1 MFNMT
6 KIRASNAAGKSFYAN
21 HLASNDYY
29 SEHEKVVGF
38 WRGSLAGNFGLAG
51 QEVTDSVFSLFQRNI
66 NPATGD
72 NLTQKKVSGGPRFF
86 DFQVAAPK
94 SVSVM
99 ALFDERLTAAHQ
111 AAVRE
116 AMGELEALAA
126 VRVRAGENVR
136 TNNHENTGKLIYAEF
151 MHDTSRALDPQLHTH
166 NVVCNV
172 TNADGQYKALETLEM
187 CKAIRYAGKVYHN
200 ALARKCREL
209 GYELTPVLDR
219 KQNVLW
225 FDLKGVPE
233 DVMERFSKRRKQ
245 IEEAEAAFIAEHG
258 RKPTLAENNAISNST
273 RSAKMQTS
281 TREKVRDLQLK
292 QLSENELAQLKSLVK
307 PGAVIE
313 AMDREQC
320 RDVIRETMA
329 ELFERESV
337 VTQDKLLAE
346 VLNYS
351 LGSFELNDLKN
362 VLQEIPELKKLG
374 GEAVNPF
381 YSPQEVIERE
391 QNSIESVE
399 DQQGIFEPLARD
411 FVPFEG
417 NDSRREQA
425 DLIRGL
431 LASPDRFNLFRGV
444 AGAGKT
450 STLQEF
456 CKGLKSANVEN
467 IVVVAPT
474 NSATDVLKQEGFEQS
489 QTVASF
495 LFSGEKP
502 PEKSYIIIDEAGLN
516 SLREGYEILKLAR
529 KNNYRVLFV
538 GDARQHNAV
547 ESGDFFRLLEDYSR
561 IRKFE
566 LNQIHRQRNEE
577 YRRGIFECSQGQ
589 FEQAFE
595 RFDQQDFI
603 HEGKDYL
610 DAAAA
615 KFMEFTHDGTDLSQ
629 AIMVAPT
636 HAECDRLTAALRE
649 KLKAAKRLGME
660 SQTVTVF
667 RSWNKPKAWMEQA
680 KNYHEGMN
688 LSFIRNLK
696 GVAKAG
702 ELDTVAAVENGRIRL
717 KSGRSLTL
725 KEASQFVDAGE
736 VKQIELRSGDLI
748 QFRANRKDLK
758 IYNGTMARVSRKAG
772 YVDLLDKSGAVRR
785 SIELPAGYAAFD
797 YGWVTTSHK
806 SQGRTAQNVVAA
818 AEKMDAK
825 AFYVAL
831 SRGREQ
837 LSMHCP
843 DKALLKQHLLRNSG
857 DRLSVHD
864 LIRNREIPSYGIL
877 PLANEA
883 RKQKAALLPD
893 FSYKEISARIKRTA
907 EQVKQLFR
915 NPGIIFKM
923 RNHRAKFNRHIPD
936 KDENKGMFERLK
948 KFFVKQKPIEE
959 PKAEPEEIV
968 FKPRSREEEMWKI
981 YNAAWAQYEARRRE
995 YHAVFGR
1002 GEFSFTHEEEEFT
1015 KRQRLRFHSGQEPGS
1030 LPDWMSDWQKIA
1042 IPEAERTQREFAAA
1056 ELKKH
1061 WETADSLWDR
1071 RSKERKEWWQKQSIV
1086 FEFKPWKEE
1095 LEFAEIQNQRRA
1107 NGLDPLEIPEDL
1119 ANWKTRAEVEYR
1131 KLETAELA
1139 RREAVRQ
1146 AELEKKRFNDAWLSC
1161 DAELVKLE
1169 SEWNQWWAN
1178 QSLKFTPIP
1187 ELKGLNEFKKSLAE
1201 LRESG
1206 KYPAKIP
1213 NLLMNWKR
1221 SAKSLYHNYCA
1232 EYERKRMA
1240 ELKRR
1245 WRLFDDAVNKYFRSR
1260 LPRVELN
1267 EEEQQLITAAQTL
1280 RQNGKLPPE
1289 IPAWLTA
1296 EAPPSEQIKAA
1307 HYWQIW
1313 DKYKVSPNDARHQT
1327 GTQRRAAYEQAKS
1340 RIEQEIKEY
1349 EDSILDMQIQK
1360 IQQKTPH
1367 EKTDL
1372 EQLRTLFQQRYGS
1385 AGEAKYDE
1393 YIDSITPKPTPEQM
1407 SELNRYFK
1415 AGYLRNVPPRLSRDE
1430 AVDLLKRC
1438 QAAEQQEAERKEAQR
1453 LEAERQEA
1461 KRQKALN
1468 SAWAKFDDNV
1478 DKYFRSRR
1486 PRINLND
1493 AEQQFLSSAQTLR
1506 QNGKLPP
1513 EIPAWMTEWP
1523 SLSEWIIASDHWKI
1537 WEKYNVTPADGRESI
1552 DSPQRTAY
1560 ERVKNKIQREIEECD
1575 GSDLNQ
1581 RIQNLLHKE
1590 YLYMLDSSRLRSL
1603 LLRKYGDSEG
1613 SQIYK
1618 EYIGTITQRTHQF
1631 QDQNTEER
1639 AKKYSHSNEIEAERL
1654 PEDHHTAE
1662 KQAALE
1668 RERRTH
1674 PVTSRT
1680 RKSLELFKRSG
1691 QLESIPEGISERE
1704 ANEIIN
1710 RLTDDLPANELA
1722 IRQIQKA
1729 IYNGLLPESVK
1740 EKLPTLTRGQY
1751 RKLIEKIQSDK
1762 NQNRGYRGPGID

>member
-29 SEHEKVVGF
+29 SEHEKVIGF
-38 WRGSLAGNFGLAG
+38 WRGSLAENFGLAG
-51 QEVTDSVFSLFQRNI
+51 QEVTGSVFSLFQRNI

-99 ALFDERLTAAHQ
+99 ALFDDRLTAAHQ

-116 AMGELEALAA
+116 AMVELEALAA

-233 DVMERFSKRRKQ
+233 EVMKRFSKRRKQ

-258 RKPTLAENNAISNST
+258 RKPTLTENNAISNST

-281 TREKVRDLQLK
+281 TRETVRDLQLK
-292 QLSENELAQLKSLVK
+292 QLSEKELAQLISLVK

-320 RDVIRETMA
+320 QDVIRETMA

-362 VLQEIPELKKLG
+362 VLQDIPELKNLG

-399 DQQGIFEPLARD
+399 DQQGIFEPLAPD

-502 PEKSYIIIDEAGLN
+502 SEKSYIIIDEAGLN

-595 RFDQQDFI
+595 RFDRQDFI

-649 KLKAAKRLGME
+649 KLKVAKRLGTE

-696 GVAKAG
+696 SVAKSG

-772 YVDLLDKSGAVRR
+772 YVDLLDKSGAVRC

-857 DRLSVHD
+857 NRLSVHD
-864 LIRNREIPSYGIL
+864 LIRDREIPPNAVL
-877 PLANEA
+877 PFRNEV

-893 FSYKEISARIKRTA
+893 FSYKEISARIKRTT
-907 EQVKQLFR
+907 EQVKRLVR
-915 NPGIIFKM
+915 NPGVILKM
-923 RNHRAKFNRHIPD
+923 RNHRAKFNRHVPD
-936 KDENKGMFERLK
+936 KDENKSMFFRFIS
-948 KFFVKQKPIEE
+948 FFKTNETENVEAPIAPIEFKARSR
-959 PKAEPEEIV
+959 KAEL
-968 FKPRSREEEMWKI
+968 WKI
-981 YNAAWAQYEARRRE
+981 YYAMKNDYQRKRRE
-995 YHAVFGR
+995 YHA
-1002 GEFSFTHEEEEFT
+1002 
-1015 KRQRLRFHSGQEPGS
+1015 
-1030 LPDWMSDWQKIA
+1030 
-1042 IPEAERTQREFAAA
+1042 
-1056 ELKKH
+1056 
-1061 WETADSLWDR
+1061 LWG
-1071 RSKERKEWWQKQSIV
+1071 K
-1086 FEFKPWKEE
+1086 
-1095 LEFAEIQNQRRA
+1095 
-1107 NGLDPLEIPEDL
+1107 G
-1119 ANWKTRAEVEYR
+1119 
-1131 KLETAELA
+1131 
-1139 RREAVRQ
+1139 
-1146 AELEKKRFNDAWLSC
+1146 
-1161 DAELVKLE
+1161 
-1169 SEWNQWWAN
+1169 
-1178 QSLKFTPIP
+1178 KF
-1187 ELKGLNEFKKSLAE
+1187 
-1201 LRESG
+1201 R
-1206 KYPAKIP
+1206 
-1213 NLLMNWKR
+1213 
-1221 SAKSLYHNYCA
+1221 
-1232 EYERKRMA
+1232 
-1240 ELKRR
+1240 
-1245 WRLFDDAVNKYFRSR
+1245 
-1260 LPRVELN
+1260 
-1267 EEEQQLITAAQTL
+1267 
-1280 RQNGKLPPE
+1280 
-1289 IPAWLTA
+1289 
-1296 EAPPSEQIKAA
+1296 
-1307 HYWQIW
+1307 
-1313 DKYKVSPNDARHQT
+1313 
-1327 GTQRRAAYEQAKS
+1327 
-1340 RIEQEIKEY
+1340 
-1349 EDSILDMQIQK
+1349 
-1360 IQQKTPH
+1360 
-1367 EKTDL
+1367 
-1372 EQLRTLFQQRYGS
+1372 
-1385 AGEAKYDE
+1385 
-1393 YIDSITPKPTPEQM
+1393 
-1407 SELNRYFK
+1407 
-1415 AGYLRNVPPRLSRDE
+1415 
-1430 AVDLLKRC
+1430 
-1438 QAAEQQEAERKEAQR
+1438 
-1453 LEAERQEA
+1453 
-1461 KRQKALN
+1461 
-1468 SAWAKFDDNV
+1468 
-1478 DKYFRSRR
+1478 
-1486 PRINLND
+1486 
-1493 AEQQFLSSAQTLR
+1493 
-1506 QNGKLPP
+1506 
-1513 EIPAWMTEWP
+1513 
-1523 SLSEWIIASDHWKI
+1523 
-1537 WEKYNVTPADGRESI
+1537 
-1552 DSPQRTAY
+1552 
-1560 ERVKNKIQREIEECD
+1560 
-1575 GSDLNQ
+1575 
-1581 RIQNLLHKE
+1581 
-1590 YLYMLDSSRLRSL
+1590 
-1603 LLRKYGDSEG
+1603 
-1613 SQIYK
+1613 
-1618 EYIGTITQRTHQF
+1618 
-1631 QDQNTEER
+1631 
-1639 AKKYSHSNEIEAERL
+1639 
-1654 PEDHHTAE
+1654 
-1662 KQAALE
+1662 
-1668 RERRTH
+1668 
-1674 PVTSRT
+1674 
-1680 RKSLELFKRSG
+1680 
-1691 QLESIPEGISERE
+1691 
-1704 ANEIIN
+1704 
-1710 RLTDDLPANELA
+1710 
-1722 IRQIQKA
+1722 
-1729 IYNGLLPESVK
+1729 
-1740 EKLPTLTRGQY
+1740 
-1751 RKLIEKIQSDK
+1751 
-1762 NQNRGYRGPGID
+1762 